1 MNNNHESNNE
11 RKINVLIVDDHP
23 IMREGLRKLLQEEPD
38 IVVIAE
44 AGTGQQALDIARETQ
59 PDVVLLDINL
69 PNLNGIQVTSRLKAD
84 RSRIAVVL
92 LTAYDD
98 EEQVLHAMRA
108 GASAYCPKDIEP
120 EKLMNVIRQVAQGNY
135 MIAGKVYNERGVQD
149 WLNNRVEALSGPYVV
164 DSSEH
169 FVPLSPREMEIL
181 RCVTRGLS
189 NKEIAGELGIS
200 HQTVKNHMTS
210 ILDKLNVEDRT
221 QAAVYA
227 LQRGWVRISDYKQQA
242 HQDEN

>member
-1 MNNNHESNNE
+1 MNDNHESDNA

-44 AGTGQQALDIARETQ
+44 AGTGQQALDIARDTQ

-84 RSRIAVVL
+84 RNRIAVVL

-120 EKLMNVIRQVAQGNY
+120 ERLMNVIRQVAQGNY
-135 MIAGKVYNERGVQD
+135 MIAGKVYNERGVQE

-189 NKEIAGELGIS
+189 NKEIASELGIS

>member
-1 MNNNHESNNE
+1 MVDHQELKARE
-11 RKINVLIVDDHP
+11 KIRVLIVDDHP
-23 IMREGLRKLLQEEPD
+23 IIRDGLRKLLEMEQD
-38 IVVIAE
+38 ILVIAE

-69 PNLNGIQVTSRLKAD
+69 PNMNGLQVASQLKAD
-84 RSRIAVVL
+84 HNRTGIVL

-98 EEQVLHAMRA
+98 DEQVLHAMRA
-108 GASAYCPKDIEP
+108 GASAYCPKDIEMDRLL
-120 EKLMNVIRQVAQGNY
+120 EVIRQVARGNY
-135 MIAGKVYNERGVQD
+135 VIGGKVYNERGAHD
-149 WLNNRVEALSGPYVV
+149 WLNEQVEAMAGPYVV
-164 DSSEH
+164 DNGEH

-189 NKEIAGELGIS
+189 NKEIAQELGIS

-227 LQRGWVRISDYKQQA
+227 LQRGWVRMSDYKRPT
-242 HQDEN
+242 EE